1 MSKTVA
7 APIPYGATDAP
18 TDEAVARPDATGA
31 AVTVVVVPA
40 TTDDNSVPP
49 IAALIVLR
57 TLNAP
62 IFAAGKTVHSA
73 HVFNDERLVA
83 RLYRLKN

>member
-7 APIPYGATDAP
+7 AAIPYGAAEAP
-18 TDEAVARPDATGA
+18 RDSAVATPDATGA
-31 AVTVVVVPA
+31 AVTAVVVPA

-49 IAALIVLR
+49 IAELILLR
-57 TLNAP
+57 TANAP

-73 HVFNDERLVA
+73 QVFNDERFVA
-83 RLYRLKN
+83 RL